1 MVELSNNVSKN
12 AMMRQVADGISS
24 QSNYLETALG
34 ERDSGME
41 EAPEEHLSKQ

>member
-1 MVELSNNVSKN
+1 
-12 AMMRQVADGISS
+12 MRQVANDIST
-24 QSNYLETALG
+24 QSNSLETALG